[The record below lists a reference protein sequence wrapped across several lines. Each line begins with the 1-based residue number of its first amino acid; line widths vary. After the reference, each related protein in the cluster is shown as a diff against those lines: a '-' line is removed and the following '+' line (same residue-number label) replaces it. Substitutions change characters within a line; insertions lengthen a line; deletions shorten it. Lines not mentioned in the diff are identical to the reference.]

1 MSYYFISPEEKNPR
15 AEHFGD
21 YYNMSFAWSRRKRDA
36 ERKRRQLET
45 LTGVKWVITHVGNNK
60 PYDSTIL

>member
-15 AEHFGD
+15 AVAD

-45 LTGVKWVITHVGNNK
+45 LTGVKWVITHVGNYK